1 MSLAK
6 LDKIVGSV
14 GGLIDKLEI
23 LKKKK
28 KELEKQVLD
37 LKNKFNKKKIEED
50 EYKKQLNLLLKGKKE
65 IDFFSKYNEE
75 INGILKKILNV
86 NSKILELFEVKVS
99 NEKEESVL
107 DVKEIRAFL
116 KRHEE
121 KKKDV
126 TKQKYTLYEKN
137 IFGQM
142 ANQLFKEIGAN
153 LTKNYP
159 ELFKDLYKNLRISN
173 MRVFSDTYVNII
185 LLSGVLG
192 FIFSLFVLIVFFTPG
207 SAFGFIKHFLVAF
220 LFSAFVLVV
229 MYYWP
234 KIVVDGRRKEIKNDL
249 PFAIM
254 HMAAV
259 AGSGAPLVSVFEMIL
274 RGGEYKAL
282 NGEIKKIMNYVNLF
296 GYNLSTALRSVSET
310 TPSKEFKELLNGMRS
325 TIETG
330 GDLRVFL
337 KNKATDTF
345 TNYKND
351 RKRYVE
357 TLATYSDIYTAILIA
372 APLLFI
378 IVLVL
383 VSLVGNKLGG
393 LDIDFIQKVG
403 IYFVVPAFNVAFV
416 IFLNIV
422 QPEL

>member
-1 MSLAK
+1 
-6 LDKIVGSV
+6 
-14 GGLIDKLEI
+14 
-23 LKKKK
+23 
-28 KELEKQVLD
+28 
-37 LKNKFNKKKIEED
+37 
-50 EYKKQLNLLLKGKKE
+50 
-65 IDFFSKYNEE
+65 
-75 INGILKKILNV
+75 NV